1 MKSSYAFAS
10 NIAQLTLRRYTYVT
24 KGSPMRL
31 RLCLVILS
39 ASLSTALPMV
49 GAVVQPVVRDA
60 VPDLYRPLAFD
71 QQRLSGLLA
80 NRMRANVEGYL
91 EHAISHDV
99 DQQNV
104 GEYLEAAANTFDYTH
119 DRNLGTAMEKAVKI
133 ALQQRPADPAQ
144 SRSYLLGLLSYYRV
158 TANQAAFAESQKLG
172 NAILD
177 APADA
182 GMLEP
187 MIFLY
192 KFTGDRR
199 YLDYCRKLVESVSAQ
214 GIESAPDPA
223 NVSKELSGLLGL
235 AEFYRITGDSDYLK
249 TITGTWR
256 QIHDS
261 RLTATGTLAG
271 AGGQPAAE
279 CVTLAWMQ
287 LTLQLFRL
295 TGLPQYGDELE
306 RTTYN
311 QLLAGQ
317 DGRSGTIFTTVPLNG
332 AKEAKPIDDCRNSV
346 ARGVSLIPALIW
358 GRYGRGLAVNFYS
371 AGSATVMLRHSRDMR
386 LSHRTV
392 PRLYRGN
399 VRLYEEAN
407 FPESGDVLLHVEPDY
422 AFRFPVRLRVP
433 SWTDSFVVSIGG
445 TNVTGKPGQYLVLNR
460 KWKRGDT
467 VKITMSLPL
476 KLVNATPS
484 DTPQIALRRGPQV
497 LSLSKVLNPD
507 LQDLSAITMPASRAP
522 LSLKIANSPTPL
534 PTAWSGDQAYQ
545 IEGFYQRPL
554 VMVPFADARDYRT
567 SFPVQP

>member
-1 MKSSYAFAS
+1 
-10 NIAQLTLRRYTYVT
+10 
-24 KGSPMRL
+24 MRL
-31 RLCLVILS
+31 RLCLFILS
-39 ASLSTALPMV
+39 ASLSTALPTV
-49 GAVVQPVVRDA
+49 GAVVEPVVRDA
-60 VPDLYRPLAFD
+60 VTDLYRPLAFD

-91 EHAISHDV
+91 ERAVNHDI

-104 GEYLEAAANTFDYTH
+104 GDYLDAAARTFDYTH
-119 DRNLGTAMEKAVKI
+119 DRNLGAAMEKALKI
-133 ALQQRPADPAQ
+133 ALRSSGSVAESK
-144 SRSYLLGLLSYYRV
+144 SRLLGLLSYYRV
-158 TANQAAFAESQKLG
+158 SANQAAFAESKKLG
-172 NAILD
+172 NAVLD
-177 APADA
+177 SPADSA
-182 GMLEP
+182 MLEP
-187 MIFLY
+187 MILLY
-192 KFTGDRR
+192 RFTGDRR
-199 YLDYCRKLVESVSAQ
+199 YLDYCQKLVESSSAQ
-214 GIESAPDPA
+214 GAESAPDPT
-223 NVSKELSGLLGL
+223 NFSEELSRLLGL

-271 AGGQPAAE
+271 PAGRPTTE

-287 LTLQLFRL
+287 LTLELFRL
-295 TGLPQYGDELE
+295 TGQPQYGDELE

-317 DGRSGTIFTTVPLNG
+317 DDRSGTIFTTVPLNG
-332 AKEAKPIDDCRNSV
+332 TKEANAGDDCRNSV

-358 GRYGRGLAVNFYS
+358 GRYARGLAVNFYS
-371 AGSATVMLRHSRDMR
+371 AGSVTVMLRQSRDMR

-399 VRLYEEAN
+399 VRLYEETN

-445 TNVTGKPGQYLVLNR
+445 TNVTGKPGQFLVLNR

-497 LSLSKVLNPD
+497 LSLPKVLNPD
-507 LQDLSAITMPASRAP
+507 LQDLSAITLPASRTP
-522 LSLKIANSPTPL
+522 LALKIASDPTRL
-534 PTAWSGDQAYQ
+534 PTGWSGDQAYQ
-545 IEGFYQRPL
+545 IEGFYERPL
-554 VMVPFADARDYRT
+554 VMVPFADAKDYRT
-567 SFPVQP
+567 TFPVRP

>member
-31 RLCLVILS
+31 RLCLFILS
-39 ASLSTALPMV
+39 ASLSTALPVV
-49 GAVVQPVVRDA
+49 GAVVQPVVKDA
-60 VPDLYRPLAFD
+60 VTDLYRPLAFD

-91 EHAISHDV
+91 EHAVDHDV

-104 GEYLEAAANTFDYTH
+104 GEYLDAAANTFDYTH
-119 DRNLGTAMEKAVKI
+119 DRNLGAAMEKAVKI
-133 ALQQRPADPAQ
+133 ALRRPSGDIVE
-144 SRSYLLGLLSYYRV
+144 SRSHLLGLLSYYRV
-158 TANQAAFAESQKLG
+158 TANEAAFAESKKLG
-172 NAILD
+172 DAVLD
-177 APADA
+177 SPADTR
-182 GMLEP
+182 MLEP

-199 YLDYCRKLVESVSAQ
+199 YLEYCGKLVDSASAA
-214 GIESAPDPA
+214 GMESAPDPT
-223 NVSKELSGLLGL
+223 NISRELSRLLGL
-235 AEFYRITGDSDYLK
+235 AEFYRITGDNDYLK

-261 RLTATGTLAG
+261 RLTATGTLTGPAG
-271 AGGQPAAE
+271 RAETE

-287 LTLQLFRL
+287 LTLELFRL
-295 TGLPQYGDELE
+295 TGQPQYGDELE
-306 RTTYN
+306 QTTYN

-317 DGRSGTIFTTVPLNG
+317 DGRTGTIFTAVPLNG
-332 AKEAKPIDDCRNSV
+332 AKETKPIDDCRNSV
-346 ARGVSLIPALIW
+346 ARGVSMIPALIW

-371 AGSATVMLRHSRDMR
+371 AGSVTVMLRHSPDMR

-422 AFRFPVRLRVP
+422 AFRFPVRFRVP
-433 SWTDSFVVSIGG
+433 SWTDSFAVSIGG
-445 TNVTGKPGQYLVLNR
+445 TNVTGKPGQYVVLNR

-484 DTPQIALRRGPQV
+484 DTPTMALKRGPQI
-497 LSLSKVLNPD
+497 LSLPKVLNSEVED
-507 LQDLSAITMPASRAP
+507 ISAITLPAPQTASP
-522 LSLKIANSPTPL
+522 LKIVNYPTPL
-534 PTAWSGDQAYQ
+534 PAGWSGDQAYQ
-545 IEGFYQRPL
+545 IEGLLQKPL
-554 VMVPFADARDYRT
+554 VLVPFADARDYRT
-567 SFPVQP
+567 SFPVRP